1 MRNIIL
7 PNLQNILKSTH
18 MSEKILKYDFDLVI
32 VTTKQKI
39 FHCCHVATKKYLQK
53 IKNWVEIIKGFFL

>member
-1 MRNIIL
+1 
-7 PNLQNILKSTH
+7 

-39 FHCCHVATKKYLQK
+39 FHCCHVATKKFLQK
-53 IKNWVEIIKGFFL
+53 IENWVEIIKGFFF